1 MAMILADGFD
11 CYNDGTDMTSSR
23 VWVGTGSHAGDYSP
37 NLGRYG
43 GGCFNRSGTLSSAL
57 VTTWPALN
65 RVSVSFAVY
74 LTGVNTDYWFQ
85 LTPASGNSPVR
96 FYTNS
101 GSLGLVSVRN
111 NTTEYA
117 SFNMPVNQWCRI
129 EIEAYR
135 HASMGTLKIWVDE
148 VLVVNFTGNTGNQD
162 YVGLQIAYRM
172 AGRLD
177 DIAVWSHTG
186 AAPNSAPLG
195 DFRIH
200 TLRPIANGNQNDGTP
215 VGAASNWECVSD
227 PQGGDDDAT
236 HVENQ
241 NVGDI
246 DLFQLADLSS
256 TPSAILGAQVYIK
269 ARSEASVSRKIQAR
283 VRSGSTEVSNGTD
296 LSVPN
301 SGTYSGHSAFF
312 PVDPDTGA
320 SWTPA
325 GINAMEAGWEVTA

>member
-1 MAMILADGFD
+1 MAMIFADGFD
-11 CYNDGTDMTSSR
+11 CYNNATDMISSR
-23 VWVGTGSHAGDYSP
+23 VWTTAGSLAGNYST

-43 GGCFNRSGTLSSAL
+43 GGCFNRTSTSSSSL
-57 VTTWPALN
+57 VATWPALN
-65 RVSVSFAVY
+65 RVSVSFAIY

-85 LTPASGNSPVR
+85 LTPASGSSPVR
-96 FYTNS
+96 FFTSS
-101 GSLGLVSVRN
+101 GSPGLVSVRN
-111 NTTEYA
+111 GSTEFA
-117 SFNMPVNQWCRI
+117 TFNMPVNQWCRI
-129 EIEAYR
+129 EIEAFR
-135 HASMGTLKIWVDE
+135 NATTGTLKIWVDE

-162 YVGLQIAYRM
+162 YVGMEIARYM

-186 AAPNSAPLG
+186 DAPNSAPLG

-236 HVENQ
+236 YVENQ
-241 NVGDI
+241 NVGNI
-246 DLFQLADLSS
+246 DLFQLADLSG

-301 SGTYSGHSAFF
+301 AGTYSGHSAFF